1 MRFFFFVLYIGLL
14 LEGVMNENFKVIIQV
29 KYECDGKRRVCYG
42 EIDENKLEK
51 LKNLE
56 NLENLENFDLREE
69 NYILMKNDGEPYWKI
84 KDSVFSIKKLY
95 VESTI
100 FERTRMK
107 GLNRVDNNS
116 NTGICS

>member
-1 MRFFFFVLYIGLL
+1 
-14 LEGVMNENFKVIIQV
+14 MNENAKVVIKV
-29 KYECDGKRRVCYG
+29 EYECDGQRRVCYG

-56 NLENLENFDLREE
+56 NLENFDIGDE
-69 NYILMKNDGEPYWKI
+69 NYILMKNDEEPYWKI
-84 KDSVFSIKKLY
+84 KDSVISIKKLC
-95 VESTI
+95 VESII

-116 NTGICS
+116 TGICS